1 MSLRK
6 EKLTEKAGHTK
17 VNRKVRAKEIEA
29 EKVAEGKKRKPHPD
43 KTKLEKNRD
52 KQRKDKQ
59 ERAAY
64 ALETVTLNEPTENVS
79 RPREEV
85 SAAHKEEIT
94 TECAKT
100 WLGTGKED

>member
-1 MSLRK
+1 MSLRSEHR
-6 EKLTEKAGHTK
+6 EKNGRYTEVG
-17 VNRKVRAKEIEA
+17 RRERAKEIFA
-29 EKVAEGKKRKPHPD
+29 EQVAEGKKRKLPD
-43 KTKLEKNRD
+43 KTKAEKKRD

-79 RPREEV
+79 RTRGEV